1 MGSAG
6 CMMGWY
12 ISAGKKR
19 LIVQLAFPGHPARRQ
34 NPITTDRV
42 RFERPVP
49 GDLSDAGMIAIDMHF
64 HTTHSDSL
72 VTVPDALGQA
82 RSLGIGLSITD
93 HNQISGVLEAEEDNP
108 GVPLIPGIEVSAA
121 DGPHILLYF
130 YSCPELEEFYALHI
144 EPYKRQ
150 SPYQAIHLS
159 TPEILA
165 RSSGFRCIRAAAHPY
180 GYMLLNRGVGRCMDH
195 EVLPDGII
203 REFDAAEV
211 ICGSMNRSGNLKAA
225 KLAERHRLGMVGG
238 SDGHLLFDLGSVLT
252 VARAGSI
259 GEFLDAIQD
268 RNNFLIGRE
277 KNALEKGLT
286 GTAVLTRFLPYTLP
300 SLAIHYE
307 QNLPRIKRIW
317 DKAGVAWNKRRLF

>member
-1 MGSAG
+1 M
-6 CMMGWY
+6 
-12 ISAGKKR
+12 
-19 LIVQLAFPGHPARRQ
+19 AFPTRPARQ
-34 NPITTDRV
+34 TNTIITDRV

-49 GDLSDAGMIAIDMHF
+49 GDLYSAGMIAIDMHF

-72 VTVPDALGQA
+72 VTVRDALGQA

-93 HNQISGVLEAEEDNP
+93 HNQISGVMEAEEINP

-130 YSCPELEEFYALHI
+130 YSCPDLEEFYTLHI
-144 EPYKRQ
+144 EPYKRE
-150 SPYQAIHLS
+150 SPYQAIKLT
-159 TPEILA
+159 TPEILD

-180 GYMLLNRGVGRCMDH
+180 GYLLLNRGVGRCMDQA
-195 EVLPDGII
+195 VLPDGII

-225 KLAERHRLGMVGG
+225 QLAECHQLGMVGG

-259 GEFLDAIQD
+259 GEFLDSISE

-286 GTAVLTRFLPYTLP
+286 GTAVMTRFLPYTLP

-317 DKAGVAWNKRRLF
+317 DRAGIAWNKRRRF